1 MLEKQR
7 EGKEIA
13 MCEYIDMLEA
23 RGEARGKARG
33 EVEGE
38 RKLLAL
44 LAKLYALGRDED
56 AKLIVKDEDTRKRL
70 YEEFCITHSLAE
82 NYPLSED
89 LWDYFS
95 EDYRCFL
102 ENPKLLLE
110 RARAVCI
117 YIGADRWIMK

>member
-1 MLEKQR
+1 MMEALTEDSRFTEAAEEMLEKQR

-56 AKLIVKDEDTRKRL
+56 AKLIVRDEDTRKRL
-70 YEEFCITHSLAE
+70 YEEFCITHS
-82 NYPLSED
+82 
-89 LWDYFS
+89 
-95 EDYRCFL
+95 
-102 ENPKLLLE
+102 
-110 RARAVCI
+110 
-117 YIGADRWIMK
+117 